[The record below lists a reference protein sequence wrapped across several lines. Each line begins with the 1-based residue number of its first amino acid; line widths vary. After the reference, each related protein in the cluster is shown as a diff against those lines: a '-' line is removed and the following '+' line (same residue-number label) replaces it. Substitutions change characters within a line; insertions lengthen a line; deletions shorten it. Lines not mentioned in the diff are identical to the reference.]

1 VCGSAEVGSRS
12 AAKPD
17 RSIAD
22 RSIVQKLQGEEGFH
36 LFFESPL
43 KRKRAARGTQT
54 NSGVPDRRLLD
65 ERADDTAV
73 SQYLYRCIMHDHAPR
88 VAARGGRAA
97 MHA

>member
-1 VCGSAEVGSRS
+1 
-12 AAKPD
+12 
-17 RSIAD
+17 
-22 RSIVQKLQGEEGFH
+22 VQKLQGEEGFH

-43 KRKRAARGTQT
+43 KRKRPARGTQT

-73 SQYLYRCIMHDHAPR
+73 SQYLYSCIMHDHAPR
-88 VAARGGRAA
+88 AAARGGRAA

>member
-1 VCGSAEVGSRS
+1 M
-12 AAKPD
+12 
-17 RSIAD
+17 
-22 RSIVQKLQGEEGFH
+22 QKLQGEEGFH

-54 NSGVPDRRLLD
+54 HSGVPDRRLLD

-73 SQYLYRCIMHDHAPR
+73 SQYLISVQLYHA
-88 VAARGGRAA
+88 VSVSARGDRAT

>member
-1 VCGSAEVGSRS
+1 M
-12 AAKPD
+12 
-17 RSIAD
+17 
-22 RSIVQKLQGEEGFH
+22 QKLQGEEGFH

-43 KRKRAARGTQT
+43 KRKRAARGAQT

-73 SQYLYRCIMHDHAPR
+73 SQYLYSCIR
-88 VAARGGRAA
+88 IRARRRAT

>member
-1 VCGSAEVGSRS
+1 M
-12 AAKPD
+12 
-17 RSIAD
+17 
-22 RSIVQKLQGEEGFH
+22 QKLQGEEGFH

-73 SQYLYRCIMHDHAPR
+73 SQYLYSCIMHDHAPR
-88 VAARGGRAA
+88 AAARGGRAA